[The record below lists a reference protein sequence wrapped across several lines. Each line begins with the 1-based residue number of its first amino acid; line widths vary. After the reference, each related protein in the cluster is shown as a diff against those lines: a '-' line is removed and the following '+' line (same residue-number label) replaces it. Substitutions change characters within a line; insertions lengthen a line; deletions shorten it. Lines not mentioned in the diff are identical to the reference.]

1 MENRNQSFSYTI
13 ELVLKKQDGNT
24 ILYLSQAIESFKKL
38 YSEVAYILNERKT
51 TYVLISYATT
61 IFLNLK

>member
-38 YSEVAYILNERKT
+38 YSEVAYILNEKENDIR
-51 TYVLISYATT
+51 ID
-61 IFLNLK
+61 